1 LRRHLLLAAL
11 ITAVLAWNAALHAAP
26 AGKPVAIAALT
37 YLAGSMV
44 CHQSPERSF
53 HSNGAQYPVCA
64 RCLGLYTGA
73 MFGLAAWLLV
83 RCSGSVTRGVHGSL
97 RLSGMRAAIVI
108 AALPTL
114 VTVALAWSGVW
125 DAPNLVRAL
134 LAVPLGA
141 SIAAAA
147 AAVAS
152 GDLR

>member
-1 LRRHLLLAAL
+1 
-11 ITAVLAWNAALHAAP
+11 
-26 AGKPVAIAALT
+26 
-37 YLAGSMV
+37 
-44 CHQSPERSF
+44 
-53 HSNGAQYPVCA
+53 
-64 RCLGLYTGA
+64 
-73 MFGLAAWLLV
+73 
-83 RCSGSVTRGVHGSL
+83 
-97 RLSGMRAAIVI
+97 
-108 AALPTL
+108 LPTL